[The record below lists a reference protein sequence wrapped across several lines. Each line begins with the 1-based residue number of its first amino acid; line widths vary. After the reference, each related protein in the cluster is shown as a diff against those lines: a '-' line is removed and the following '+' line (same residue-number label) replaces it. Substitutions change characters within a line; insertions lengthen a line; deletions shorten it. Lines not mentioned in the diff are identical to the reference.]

1 MLAAS
6 CGATGKPWGSCSSL
20 QRTPS
25 SPSPLQPFGFSAL
38 VDSFRPEGHFLEEA
52 LIDDNANL
60 ETITKIASSGAQNR
74 RDGFAITTLLEAKRS
89 AAQNGA
95 IQGPL
100 SYLPPPLAS
109 GRFGVDAIAIVSAVI
124 HHPSFEQ
131 DVTPRHFPPPRGA
144 RHIGIRAKERKRT
157 PYAAPL
163 LRLLDITP

>member
-1 MLAAS
+1 MSLRILGRASLSIFRPSRPTPIPTIRATDVLRLQIWKCVPVLAAC

-25 SPSPLQPFGFSAL
+25 SPPPLQPLAFSAL

-74 RDGFAITTLLEAKRS
+74 CIRFAITTLLEAKLS

-100 SYLPPPLAS
+100 
-109 GRFGVDAIAIVSAVI
+109 I
-124 HHPSFEQ
+124 HN
-131 DVTPRHFPPPRGA
+131 T
-144 RHIGIRAKERKRT
+144 
-157 PYAAPL
+157 
-163 LRLLDITP
+163 